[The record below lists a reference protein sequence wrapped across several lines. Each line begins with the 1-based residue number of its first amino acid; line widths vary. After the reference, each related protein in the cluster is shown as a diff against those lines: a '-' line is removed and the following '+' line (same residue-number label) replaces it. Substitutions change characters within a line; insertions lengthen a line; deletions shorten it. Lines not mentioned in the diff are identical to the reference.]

1 MAAAEI
7 GPGTA
12 HSDAVRF
19 DMGQSLDRT
28 DTNSPA
34 EGGAPSAA
42 TTIRRDDRAHYDR
55 ATIDAILDA
64 GTIAHVGLVAADG
77 RPVVIPMLYARDGDR
92 VLIHGA
98 PAARLLR
105 AGKGGTDLCLT
116 VTLLDGLV
124 LARSAFHHSLNF
136 RSVVLFGRATP
147 VADLTERARA
157 LDRFTD
163 HLLPGRL
170 PTLRP
175 MTDNE
180 VRGTL
185 VLAVP
190 IAEASAK
197 IRTGDPVDE
206 PADLDHPVWAGVL
219 PVRLTPGVPVPSAD
233 LRPGIDVPPDV
244 SGWTR

>member
-1 MAAAEI
+1 MTSIGLYWRTLRHLRFTQIAYQLYYRLVPARPARRLVGLQLRRGLPALDFAAPVVPT
-7 GPGTA
+7 G
-12 HSDAVRF
+12 
-19 DMGQSLDRT
+19 
-28 DTNSPA
+28 
-34 EGGAPSAA
+34 
-42 TTIRRDDRAHYDR
+42 
-55 ATIDAILDA
+55 LDA